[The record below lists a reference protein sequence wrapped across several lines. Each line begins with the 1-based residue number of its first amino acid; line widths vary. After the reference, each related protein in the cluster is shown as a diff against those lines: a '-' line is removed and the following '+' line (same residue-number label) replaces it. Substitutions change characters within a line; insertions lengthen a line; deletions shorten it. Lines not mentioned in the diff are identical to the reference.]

1 MNYSEEILVKA
12 YNNSQKNAAVIL
24 ASKKC
29 GCMMCNTVFPMQ
41 RIKKWQN
48 KSGAEVASNTPSAS
62 AVCPICEA
70 TTVVGDAIGEKI
82 TPEFLEAL
90 MAFAMPMIA
99 EGYEPIK
106 VRTEAEL
113 TAELEEAAL
122 REAQEM
128 EENEE
133 NEFVSQI

>member
-1 MNYSEEILVKA
+1 
-12 YNNSQKNAAVIL
+12 
-24 ASKKC
+24 
-29 GCMMCNTVFPMQ
+29 MCNTVFPMQ

-48 KSGAEVASNTPSAS
+48 KSGAEVASNAPNAS
-62 AVCPICEA
+62 AVCPICESA
-70 TTVVGDAIGEKI
+70 TVVGDAIGEKI

-90 MAFAMPMIA
+90 MTFAMPMIA

-122 REAQEM
+122 REAQEL
-128 EENEE
+128 EENEDAE
-133 NEFVSQI
+133 L